1 MVFQLMTKIRSKKDQ
16 YFRPFSQ
23 TRDARNEIATFHPIH
38 NIALKTLSY
47 HWQTKLSE
55 KELEQS

>member
-1 MVFQLMTKIRSKKDQ
+1 MTKIRSKKEQ
-16 YFRPFSQ
+16 YFRPFLE
-23 TRDARNEIATFHPIH
+23 TRDARNEIATFHPRH